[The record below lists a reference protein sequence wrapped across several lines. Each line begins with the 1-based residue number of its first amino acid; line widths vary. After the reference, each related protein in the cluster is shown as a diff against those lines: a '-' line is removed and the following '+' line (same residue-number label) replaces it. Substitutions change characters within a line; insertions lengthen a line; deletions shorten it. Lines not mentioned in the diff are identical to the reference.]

1 MERFHICGMKRDRKQ
16 IMEYLQQKGVVELRE
31 VVVDNDEIF
40 SRADT
45 SHARTLFDRNA
56 DTAAHAVTALD
67 KYAPRKKSMLA
78 MLEGATP
85 ITPASHEDFVERRET
100 VLHKAGQVLKL
111 DREIT
116 EHKAEIARYDLQQE
130 QLQPWL
136 KLPVSQNFS
145 GTKCTSVF
153 IGAIDEEHSREG
165 VLKLLAGAAPDLG
178 SVHVEIVS
186 SSPIQT
192 CFYAIVLKR
201 DAVAAEEA
209 LRAIGF
215 ARPPQSTSRLPE
227 VKVKRLAEKKAEA
240 QAAIEAARKKLEG
253 MGGLQDD
260 LLLLEDHMKWRSE
273 KYRAIEYL
281 AQTKHTFVLD
291 GYIPSEY
298 ASRVISQVTGLFEC
312 DAEVTPVGPTEDPP
326 VLLKNNKFSRPIESV
341 LKSYALPRKNEVDPT
356 FFMSIF
362 YYVMFGLMFSD
373 AAYGLILVV
382 VSSVAILKFKNMPQ
396 GIKMFLNMFFWCG
409 ISTIF
414 WGVMMSSYFGD
425 LVTVVSGIFFG
436 NEVSIPPLWIDPLK
450 EPMTLLMFCFLIGI
464 IHLTVGFIFKGVQ
477 NARDGDKPGIIF
489 DAVFPIALA
498 YGLILVLMTSG
509 IFEGLAGFKLTLS
522 PVVIN
527 ICWAVAGISAL
538 GVIVTGGRES
548 RNWAKRILK
557 GLYAL
562 YNTVAGWL
570 SDILSYS
577 RLLALGLATGVIAS
591 VFNKLGS
598 LFGSGIV
605 TVIIFIL
612 IFIVGQLLNF
622 FINVLGAYVH
632 SNRLEFV
639 EFFGKF
645 YEGGGRE
652 FAPLRMN
659 TKHYKIEEETQNV

>member
-16 IMEYLQQKGVVELRE
+16 ILEYLQVKGVVELKD
-31 VVVDNDEIF
+31 VVVDNDAVF

-45 SHARTLFDRNA
+45 TQARTLLERNA
-56 DTAAHAVTALD
+56 DTAVHAAEVLQ
-67 KYAPRKKSMLA
+67 KHAPQKKSMLA

-85 ITPASHEDFVERRET
+85 ITPGQHEAFVERRDE
-100 VLHKAGQVLKL
+100 VLHKAGHLLKL

-116 EHKAEIARYDLQQE
+116 ENKAEVSRYDLQQE

-136 KLPVSQNFS
+136 QLPVSQNFQ
-145 GTKCTSVF
+145 GTKSTAVF
-153 IGAIDEEHSREG
+153 IGSIEEQHS
-165 VLKLLAGAAPDLG
+165 AGDIGGMIAEAAPAL
-178 SVHVEIVS
+178 SAIHIEIVS
-186 SSPIQT
+186 SAPEQT
-192 CFYAIVLKR
+192 CFYVIVLKK
-201 DAVAAEEA
+201 DAAAAEEA
-209 LRAIGF
+209 LRSIGF
-215 ARPPQSTSRLPE
+215 ARPPSATSRLPQ
-227 VKVKRLAEKKAEA
+227 VKVKRLAEKKEEA
-240 QAAIEAARKKLEG
+240 LAAIKKAEEEIAG
-253 MGGLQDD
+253 YDGLQDD
-260 LLLLEDHMKWRSE
+260 LRLLEDHMKWRAE
-273 KYRAIEYL
+273 KYRSIEYL
-281 AQTKHTFVLD
+281 AQTRHTFVLD
-291 GYIPSEY
+291 GYIPSTH
-298 ASRVISQVTGLFEC
+298 ASRVIEEVTSRFEC
-312 DAEVTPVGPTEDPP
+312 DAEVTPVGPLEDPP

-356 FFMSIF
+356 FVMSIF

-373 AAYGLILVV
+373 AAYGLILVA
-382 VSSVAILKFKNMPQ
+382 VSSIAILKFKNMPQ

-425 LVTVVSGIFFG
+425 LVTVVSGTFFG
-436 NEVSIPPLWIDPLK
+436 HEVSIPPLWIDPLA
-450 EPMTLLMFCFLIGI
+450 EPMTLLMFCFLIGV
-464 IHLTVGFIFKGVQ
+464 IHLSVGFIFKGIQ
-477 NARDGDKPGIIF
+477 NVRDGDKIGVIF
-489 DAVFPIALA
+489 DTVFPVALA
-498 YGLILVLMTSG
+498 YGLILVLMNSG
-509 IFEGLAGFKLTLS
+509 IFEGLAGWKLTL
-522 PVVIN
+522 PPIVIN
-527 ICWAVAGISAL
+527 VCWIVAGVSAL
-538 GVIVTGGRES
+538 GVILTGGRES
-548 RNWAKRILK
+548 KNWVKRVMK

-605 TVIIFIL
+605 TVL
-612 IFIVGQLLNF
+612 IFIVIFVIGQLLNF

-652 FAPLRMN
+652 FTPLRMN
-659 TKHYKIEEETQNV
+659 TKHYKIEEETHNV